1 MNRNRKSGI
10 IGITITIIILIV
22 LVIVTNNNSIHLEGI
37 ASKIV
42 MPIQN
47 GITYLKNKVTGN
59 NEFFVNIERARA
71 LA

>member
-59 NEFFVNIERARA
+59 DESIYVFT
-71 LA
+71 